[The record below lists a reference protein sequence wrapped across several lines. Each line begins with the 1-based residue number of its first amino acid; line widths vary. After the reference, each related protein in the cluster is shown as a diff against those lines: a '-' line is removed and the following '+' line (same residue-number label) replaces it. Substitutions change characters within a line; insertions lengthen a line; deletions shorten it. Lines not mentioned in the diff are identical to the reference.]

1 MAEKR
6 RNIGI
11 DLLRI
16 VSMCMIIM
24 IHMNGYGK
32 ASAAIDTH
40 SIKYLFSQ
48 IITYMISCSV
58 NVFAMISGY
67 GNSMKAGQTNS
78 VKKFWRLWLQVLFY
92 SVALMLVFKAI
103 HPDEISRRQM
113 IETMFPALSMQYW
126 YFSYYIPVLFL
137 MPYLNFIMIKM
148 DVVSIRKLVVLLFS
162 IFSVIPWIFQTD
174 WFHLNGG
181 FSAFW
186 LIILYVFGA
195 WLRKEMEEGGIAAK
209 NKKSWLLLI
218 YAGMVLMQILMR
230 YGLDKIGAML
240 GTQNVLMH
248 AFLSSTSPFV
258 VIEAGVLLLLF
269 AKLEFSDAKWSSIIS
284 KAGAASFGVYLI
296 HDNQF
301 VRNYIMIDSLSEIG
315 WLNSFLYVAA
325 MLGTAVG
332 IYVCCAAVELLREF
346 VDHVIKRS
354 YNVIQSKLGGV

>member
-40 SIKYLFSQ
+40 SIKYFFSQ

-126 YFSYYIPVLFL
+126 YFSYYIPVLLL

-162 IFSVIPWIFQTD
+162 IFSIIPWIFQTD

-195 WLRKEMEEGGIAAK
+195 WLRKEIEEGDIVAK
-209 NKKSWLLLI
+209 CKKSWLLLI
-218 YAGMVLMQILMR
+218 CAGVVLTQILLR
-230 YGLDKIGAML
+230 YGLDKAGAIM
-240 GTQNVLMH
+240 GAQNVLMH
-248 AFLSSTSPFV
+248 AFLSSTSPLV
-258 VIEAGVLLLLF
+258 VIEAIVLLLLF
-269 AKLEFSDAKWSSIIS
+269 AKLEFSDTKWPSIIS
-284 KAGAASFGVYLI
+284 KMGGASFGVYLI

-315 WLNSFLYVAA
+315 SLNSFLYVAA

-346 VDHVIKRS
+346 ICSSIK
-354 YNVIQSKLGGV
+354 NVYVLARQGRDET